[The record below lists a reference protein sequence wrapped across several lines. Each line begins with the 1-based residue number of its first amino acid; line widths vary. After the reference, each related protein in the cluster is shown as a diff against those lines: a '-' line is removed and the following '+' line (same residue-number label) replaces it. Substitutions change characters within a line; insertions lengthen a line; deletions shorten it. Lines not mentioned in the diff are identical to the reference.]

1 MFCKLRGEGSHS
13 SLPGI
18 TLNNKMILRSR
29 RNINPVTFVQ
39 FQNKPSQ
46 IIATWE
52 DLAATCCWPSLYFK
66 LDIFV
71 ASFWPWWVGAKVGF
85 VCLELLLE
93 FHWDDPQAS
102 RKKLGTMIHS
112 KSGKSKMYKY
122 KNIPITFMRV
132 CYSSYPNLWSP
143 RLPGRSY
150 DLVRTR
156 NEPALAVIYQAS
168 TSALA
173 ARLSCQLFFLRLYTT
188 TTWPQGKIRAPSQV
202 RCSTCG
208 PFRPL
213 VSWTNKTVSG
223 AHCKDE
229 FGLVR
234 VQLCTIRWFQYR
246 CIKCPSKKNANTSNS
261 AKISKKIELIA
272 ISGVEWVTYCW

>member
-1 MFCKLRGEGSHS
+1 
-13 SLPGI
+13 
-18 TLNNKMILRSR
+18 MILRSR
-29 RNINPVTFVQ
+29 KNINPVTFVQ

-46 IIATWE
+46 IIGTWE

-71 ASFWPWWVGAKVGF
+71 SSFWPWWVGAKVGF

-150 DLVRTR
+150 NVITTS

-173 ARLSCQLFFLRLYTT
+173 ARLGCQLFFLRLYTT

-213 VSWTNKTVSG
+213 VSWTNKNVSG

-229 FGLVR
+229 FGPGTRATLHHQV
-234 VQLCTIRWFQYR
+234 VPISLHQMSFQ
-246 CIKCPSKKNANTSNS
+246 KNANTSNS

-272 ISGVEWVTYCW
+272 IFGVEWVTYATCICTSNWCSS